1 MNFEQVLKQW
11 CLNPE
16 KKFNHLKEYFW
27 IKIHTKLPLLAE
39 VGFIWSSYFEYNIV
53 LYTTKFVFYRFV
65 NKKERINDDLKLR
78 MILTCWYWLSQISA
92 MYAEIFVWNVAT
104 WSNQPMEREF
114 SHLVFWFPNLHY
126 QIIDR
131 QMN

>member
-39 VGFIWSSYFEYNIV
+39 VGFI
-53 LYTTKFVFYRFV
+53 
-65 NKKERINDDLKLR
+65 
-78 MILTCWYWLSQISA
+78 
-92 MYAEIFVWNVAT
+92 
-104 WSNQPMEREF
+104 
-114 SHLVFWFPNLHY
+114 
-126 QIIDR
+126 
-131 QMN
+131 